1 MKAITTLI
9 VAAALVIGTP
19 ILSVAQDA
27 SLDAAFE
34 ALKTYTF
41 GQSRAALVAVDA
53 AVQSSYGNAALR
65 ADIER
70 RLAGLI
76 TGGASD
82 DGIRFICR
90 ELAQIGGEASV
101 PALVS
106 LLGHETHAE
115 AAVDAL
121 ERNLSDAASIA
132 LRDAMNTPN
141 VRIKIGVINALG
153 ARKDAEAVSALASL
167 VADPQLSAPSF
178 LALGRIGGE
187 QAAGVIEDAVKQG
200 STELRPAAVDAYLEL
215 AAGMLAAGDATGA
228 VSIYA
233 AMSDPLESEHV
244 RAAALHGLVK
254 AQPDTASDRLL
265 AAFGSGD
272 RVLEAA
278 AASLIRELP
287 EDADLAPYAQK
298 LAVVDAQA
306 QLLLLPALADRRAEI
321 PGAIFDVLLKRDEAV
336 QLAAIRAMPACASEE
351 VVPLLV
357 GAAATGKGDA
367 KRAARECLTV
377 LPGRKVN
384 GELLKIAR
392 GADDAAAAEAVRS
405 LGERAATDKSGAVIR
420 LARRQADP
428 VCTEAWRALRN
439 IASGGDT
446 GELAEMLASLENEE
460 ARAAAERAVAAAAAR
475 IAEPD
480 DRANAVLATLVN
492 TESEVA
498 QASLLR
504 VLGQIGTAE
513 ALDALR
519 ANLAEGSDAIR
530 TVVVEALAG
539 WPDSAPADDLLAVAA
554 SPKSDAERAK
564 AFGGYV
570 RLMRASKDKPDE
582 ARVAAFKAVAALAR
596 DDSEKKMVLAALGD
610 LPTSGSY
617 ELIDAYA
624 QEPALAAEAAMAGLN
639 VAKAIWGAYPELV
652 KPRLEALAASADEN
666 VKNQAAGVLGMMGKV
681 EDYIT
686 AWQVSGPHTAPG
698 KTALMMFDETAPPAD
713 AAAGWRIFPM
723 GLNPDAPFVADLG
736 RGLGGAECVAFL
748 RTHIDAAAAGPAV
761 LELGSNDGIKV
772 WLNGALIHANNAGR
786 PLTPGE
792 DKVPVQLNA
801 GANALVLAV
810 FQMGGDWGACA
821 RLRAADGAPLAGIK
835 AGVPAN

>member
-9 VAAALVIGTP
+9 VTAALVIGTP
-19 ILSVAQDA
+19 IPSVAQDA
-27 SLDAAFE
+27 SLDTAFE

-41 GQSRAALVAVDA
+41 GQSRAPLVAVDA

-82 DGIRFICR
+82 DAIRFICR
-90 ELAQIGGEASV
+90 ELAEIGGEASV

-121 ERNLSDAASIA
+121 ERNPSDAASIA
-132 LRDAMNTPN
+132 LRDALNTPN
-141 VRIKIGVINALG
+141 LRIKIGVINALG
-153 ARKDAEAVSALASL
+153 ARKDVEAVSALAAL

-187 QAAGVIEDAVKQG
+187 QAAAVIANAVKHG
-200 STELRPAAVDAYLEL
+200 STELRPGAVDALLEL
-215 AAGMLAAGDATGA
+215 AAGMLAAGNVAGA
-228 VSIYA
+228 VSIYEV
-233 AMSDPLESEHV
+233 MSDPLEAEHV
-244 RAAALHGLVK
+244 RAAALRGLIRT
-254 AQPDTASDRLL
+254 QPDTASDRLL

-272 RVLEAA
+272 KVLETAA
-278 AASLIRELP
+278 AGLIRDLP
-287 EDADLAPYAQK
+287 EDADLEPYAQK

-321 PGAIFDVLLKRDEAV
+321 PGAIFDVLLKRDEEV
-336 QLAAIRAMPACASEE
+336 QLAAIRAMPACGSEE

-377 LPGRKVN
+377 LPGGKVN

-405 LGERAATDKSGAVIR
+405 LGERAATDASAAVIR
-420 LARRQADP
+420 LARRKADP

-439 IASGGDT
+439 IAGGGDT
-446 GELAEMLASLENEE
+446 GELAEMLAGIQVEE
-460 ARAAAERAVAAAAAR
+460 ARAAAERAVAAAASR
-475 IAEPD
+475 IAEPE
-480 DRANAVLATLVN
+480 DRADAVLAALADAA
-492 TESEVA
+492 SEA
-498 QASLLR
+498 ARASLLR

-513 ALDALR
+513 ALGVLR
-519 ANLAEGSDAIR
+519 TNLAEGSDAVR
-530 TVVVEALAG
+530 TVVVDALAG
-539 WPDSAPADDLLAVAA
+539 WPDSTPADDLLAVAS
-554 SPKSDAERAK
+554 SPKNDTERAK

-582 ARVAAFKAVAALAR
+582 ARVAAFRAAAALAR

-610 LPTSGSY
+610 LPTSGSF
-617 ELIDAYA
+617 ELIDAFA
-624 QEPALAAEAAMAGLN
+624 QEPALASEAAMAGLN

-652 KPRLEALAASADEN
+652 KPRLEALSASADEN
-666 VKNQAAGVLGMMGKV
+666 IKNQAAGVLGMMGKV
-681 EDYIT
+681 DDFIT
-686 AWQVSGPHTAPG
+686 AWQVSGPHTVPG
-698 KTALMMFDETAPPAD
+698 KTAVMIFDETTPPAD
-713 AAAGWRIFPM
+713 AAAAWRVFPM

-748 RTHIDAAAAGPAV
+748 RTNIDAAAAGPAV
-761 LELGSNDGIKV
+761 LELGSNDGVKV
-772 WLNGALIHANNAGR
+772 WLSGTLVHASNVGR
-786 PLTPGE
+786 ALTPGE

-801 GANALVLAV
+801 GANTLVLAV

-821 RLRAADGAPLAGIK
+821 RLRSADGAPLAGIK